1 MGRIS
6 KLHEYTLDRI
16 NSKFPHLKARENYY
30 PDWLLS
36 PVGTRLEL
44 DIFIDDLKIAAE
56 IQGGQHSF
64 FVPFFHGT
72 KENFEKQKQ
81 YDEHKKDVCRV
92 EGVKLYDIATEQD
105 ADIMIY
111 EINSLLIELDENQ
124 PKYFYQADELKRKS
138 AGWGS
143 QGGFSGLKQKLR
155 KKNDDIEVKKRLARA
170 IEKINKYEN
179 GELEATEEKYLFWK
193 DIVSKKGIIDVDL
206 EYKRNTE
213 DVRK

>member
-64 FVPFFHGT
+64 YVPFFHGT
-72 KENFEKQKQ
+72 RENFEKQKQ
-81 YDEHKKDVCRV
+81 YDEHKKVVCRI

-111 EINSLLIELDENQ
+111 EIARILEEADANK
-124 PKYFYQADELKRKS
+124 PKFFYQDNGMDGRYKKEKWHEIEKRKELGLTRKQMKKVNVNS
-138 AGWGS
+138 PERMARRLEACS
-143 QGGFSGLKQKLR
+143 NNLSLYESGAL
-155 KKNDDIEVKKRLARA
+155 DA
-170 IEKINKYEN
+170 
-179 GELEATEEKYLFWK
+179 ELEKVNFWK
-193 DIVSKKGIIDVDL
+193 RIIKNNGY
-206 EYKRNTE
+206 EIE
-213 DVRK
+213 PHEI